1 MIHKIIA
8 FCLANRLLTL
18 FGVLA
23 LLILGAVCFKA
34 LPIDAYP
41 DIDDTNFQVITQ
53 WPGHA
58 AEEME
63 RLVTVP
69 VEIAMSGCPH
79 HTLIRSTSE
88 FELSIVT
95 IDFDDETDPF
105 IAQQYV
111 RNMLADN
118 SSSLPAGVN
127 TNVSSLTSSCGQ
139 ILFYTLLSD
148 DASPTDLKTWHDW
161 EISKRILSVPGVVND
176 SSLGGFTKQY
186 QVNLNPLALAN
197 YCLNI
202 PSVLQSISSNNQNTG
217 GGFITHGEQLYDVR
231 AIGNAETVKN
241 LDDIVVA
248 EHNGTP
254 VFLKNLGDV
263 QVGHRQLLG
272 DLTLDYK
279 NPDGSVHEQPHALVS
294 IAAALKGADF
304 GPIIKGLE
312 DKIKEINDKVLP
324 KNIRMVAV
332 IDRGKLLHLV
342 THTVEENLTV
352 GMILVLL
359 ILLFLLGNVRSA
371 LIVACTIPFSLLF
384 ASVLLDLRHI
394 PANLLSLGALDF
406 GMVVDGAV
414 VMVENIYRYKE
425 LEKKKSKKTE
435 MVSMILQAAAEVE
448 RPIVFAIGIIILA
461 YVPIFTLQRV
471 EGRLFAPMAWT
482 VAFALLGAMVFVVT
496 AVPVICYYA
505 FKGEIHE
512 WHNPLLAWAEGAYQK
527 SLEWCLERKALIVG
541 LSVLGFVVSLWLA
554 VSVIGSEFL
563 PHLDEGDIWARGT
576 LPNSSSY
583 DAAMKV
589 ANHAR
594 KIFSSYPETNT
605 VYSQIGRPDD
615 GIDDGGY
622 YNTEYFI
629 DLKPRDEWRKQFKTK
644 EQLVAA
650 MNADVAKIPGP
661 IWNFSQAIEDNVSEA
676 LTGTH
681 GDMDVELFGDDLPTL
696 DKLSTQIMTVM
707 QSVPGMVDVGVFREL
722 AQPSI
727 NIVTD
732 RDKIAR
738 YGLNVSDVQ
747 AVVQT
752 AVGGSVPCQVVE
764 GEKLF
769 DIMVRYQ
776 PQYRSTL
783 DQIKKITVATPDGYR
798 VPLEALCDIKVEEGA
813 AVVFRKQTQRFIPI
827 KFNVRGSDLGG
838 TVALAQAAVAKKVL
852 LPPGYSLNWAGEFES
867 ERRAEKRL
875 AIIIP
880 LTILGIFMV
889 LYVVFNSAKWAGVV
903 LTNVMMARIGG
914 VLALFVTG
922 TYFSVSSGI
931 GFLALFGVSV
941 QTGVFLIS
949 YIHQMRL
956 KGMNL
961 RHSILEG
968 SRLRLRPI
976 MMTALVATFGL
987 IPAAMSHAIGSD
999 SQRPMAIVIVGGLIT
1014 DLVMSFY
1021 LLPIFY
1027 EWFAKDGEEL
1037 KF

>member
-1 MIHKIIA
+1 
-8 FCLANRLLTL
+8 
-18 FGVLA
+18 
-23 LLILGAVCFKA
+23 
-34 LPIDAYP
+34 
-41 DIDDTNFQVITQ
+41 
-53 WPGHA
+53 
-58 AEEME
+58 
-63 RLVTVP
+63 
-69 VEIAMSGCPH
+69 
-79 HTLIRSTSE
+79 
-88 FELSIVT
+88 
-95 IDFDDETDPF
+95 
-105 IAQQYV
+105 
-111 RNMLADN
+111 
-118 SSSLPAGVN
+118 
-127 TNVSSLTSSCGQ
+127 
-139 ILFYTLLSD
+139 
-148 DASPTDLKTWHDW
+148 DW
-161 EISKRILSVPGVVND
+161 EISKRVLSVPGVVND

-197 YCLNI
+197 YGLNI

-722 AQPSI
+722 AQPNI

-783 DQIKKITVATPDGYR
+783 DQIRKITVATPDGYR

>member
-197 YCLNI
+197 YGLNI